1 MAWVEPCAHMDGKHE
16 RQRWLIRALSS
27 AALHWGMDF
36 QGGEGEAANGSWDF
50 VGRVPVSPGSWVWE
64 GHGDS

>member
-1 MAWVEPCAHMDGKHE
+1 MNGKGGSSG
-16 RQRWLIRALSS
+16 LS
-27 AALHWGMDF
+27 AQLRPLHWGMDF

-50 VGRVPVSPGSWVWE
+50 VGQVPVSPRSWVWE